1 MGKGFNSS
9 SSKNAHTK
17 RYERKSENSGRF
29 GSSGASDKRRSVTS
43 DENQPRQPRVSASG
57 KREHNE
63 KSHKEN
69 VATPSSEFGRV
80 PKKRKISPSVDL
92 ATPVGIATSRRLP
105 MRSLNEN
112 EQSTVASQH
121 QVQMRSL
128 DRKEEAVVQKLFDSY
143 TPENASEVVAKIRTR
158 RPWNIILKS
167 IATLRDKTY
176 IDGSCING
184 YLFHVG
190 SNKCTSTQY

>member
-1 MGKGFNSS
+1 MARGFGKKQAKALVKKKAKKRK
-9 SSKNAHTK
+9 KNNAGH
-17 RYERKSENSGRF
+17 F
-29 GSSGASDKRRSVTS
+29 GQRSSGTSSESVTS
-43 DENQPRQPRVSASG
+43 DKNRSCVPASG

-128 DRKEEAVVQKLFDSY
+128 DRKEEAVV
-143 TPENASEVVAKIRTR
+143 
-158 RPWNIILKS
+158 
-167 IATLRDKTY
+167 
-176 IDGSCING
+176 
-184 YLFHVG
+184 
-190 SNKCTSTQY
+190 